1 MIVALFVLLGLAA
14 AYVAFVCASVA
25 LPRRLWLA
33 LGPMSLERIPDRAAR
48 RHRDRVLFTSD
59 EPCTWSLPGPAPGAG
74 SGPRPGPPPGP
85 GPGPGAG
92 PGAGA
97 GAAPGPVAWTA
108 RDIQATAGLVAA
120 ALRALGLRHGQ
131 RVAILKRNHLDIHL
145 LHLGVVRAGGV
156 ACPMNGAFA
165 AGKVAPYL
173 LNIDARILFADVPT
187 LLRVLREGG
196 TPGGVDAVVLVG
208 RAADVPAADV
218 RELTAALGGV
228 TAAAVHWIED
238 LLAAAGEPAAA
249 VRRGPREP
257 LLLVHTSGTTGFPKA
272 VILRNG
278 PQSRAVRGWLCYVH
292 VSPRRD
298 RGYLAVPNN
307 HQAVILTFNSMLLLG
322 IRAHWTTATGRDFDA
337 PRVVEE
343 LARERYTGFF
353 GFPITYTQLKEVPLA
368 AHDLRAMRFWAS
380 TADAAHEE
388 MIRPCVRVGGTFRRL
403 GLPMRGSVYLDA
415 QGSSEVGTPSV
426 LRYYSPVTRR
436 YDRRIGRRHSAPF
449 GPRVRIARDGVPV
462 GRGEVGRLE
471 VRGKTLFEAY
481 WNNHSLTY
489 EAVRDGWFFT
499 GDVARWSGGHVV
511 QLDREVD
518 VIHTGDGD
526 VYSLPIEERV
536 HRHAAVFDVCVYGAR
551 QPDGTQ
557 RPAAAV
563 ALRPGVEIG
572 AERLREEL
580 NALLSPAEELVALQ
594 IMPWSE
600 FPIGVTGKTLKREF
614 RDGTEPSP
622 VPEANRPVTLRTS
635 PPPPPP
641 SSPPSPLAT
650 AVPAAGTA
658 AGTTRSEVAVSPDQP
673 AGQALVA
680 SRSDW

>member
-1 MIVALFVLLGLAA
+1 
-14 AYVAFVCASVA
+14 
-25 LPRRLWLA
+25 
-33 LGPMSLERIPDRAAR
+33 MSLERVPDRAAR

-59 EPCTWSLPGPAPGAG
+59 EPCSWSLPDPGR
-74 SGPRPGPPPGP
+74 SGDT
-85 GPGPGAG
+85 
-92 PGAGA
+92 AGA
-97 GAAPGPVAWTA
+97 GGTGGPLPDSWTA
-108 RDIQATAGLVAA
+108 RDIQATAGRLAA
-120 ALRALGLRHGQ
+120 ALRSLGLRHGQ
-131 RVAILKRNHLDIHL
+131 RVAVLKRNHFDIHL

-165 AGKVAPYL
+165 ADKVAPYL
-173 LNIDARILFADVPT
+173 LNIDARILFADPAT

-196 TPGGVDAVVLVG
+196 TPGGVEIVVLVG
-208 RAADVPAADV
+208 RVGEVPEADV
-218 RELTAALGGV
+218 RELTCALNGT
-228 TAAAVHWIED
+228 TAPAVHWIED
-238 LLAAAGEPAAA
+238 LLAAAREPVAAI
-249 VRRGPREP
+249 RRGPREP
-257 LLLVHTSGTTGFPKA
+257 LYLVHTSGTTGFPKA

-278 PQSRAVRGWLCYVH
+278 PQSRAMRGWLCYVH

-307 HQAVILTFNSMLLLG
+307 HQAVILTFNCMLLLG
-322 IRAHWTTATGRDFDA
+322 IRAHWTGATGRDFDA
-337 PRVVEE
+337 QRTVAE

-353 GFPITYTQLKEVPLA
+353 GFPITYTQLKDVPLA
-368 AHDLRAMRFWAS
+368 EHDLRAMRFWAS

-403 GLPMRGSVYLDA
+403 GLPVRGSVYLDA

-426 LRYYSPVTRR
+426 LRYYSPFTRH

-449 GPRVRIARDGVPV
+449 GPKVRIARDGVPV
-462 GRGEVGRLE
+462 RRGQVGRLE
-471 VRGKTLFEAY
+471 VRGGTLFEAY

-518 VIHTGDGD
+518 VIHTGGGD

-536 HRHAAVFDVCVYGAR
+536 HRHPAVFDTCVYGAR

-563 ALRPGVEIG
+563 ALRPGVEID
-572 AERLREEL
+572 AARLRDEL
-580 NALLSPAEELVALQ
+580 NALLTTAEELVSVE

-600 FPIGVTGKTLKREF
+600 FPVGVTGKTLKRAF
-614 RDGTEPSP
+614 RERTEPAP
-622 VPEANRPVTLRTS
+622 VPEANRPVALQAA
-635 PPPPPP
+635 PPP
-641 SSPPSPLAT
+641 
-650 AVPAAGTA
+650 
-658 AGTTRSEVAVSPDQP
+658 
-673 AGQALVA
+673 LVA
-680 SRSDW
+680 TTSR